1 MEQKILGS
9 AGTHLEPQSNSLS
22 FLQAHSCGGEGEA
35 DGGGEGEADGGEGE
49 ADGGGDGDIDGG
61 GDGEAD
67 GGGDGDV
74 DGGDGD
80 VDGGGDGET
89 DGGGDGHAS
98 IGSGTVVQVNKPE
111 GWHTSRQ
118 ACVPPPACTFQ
129 TQKLILS
136 PAFCQVLSHPS
147 SVDGYVLSKFLCLQ
161 PRCGSTSGSLRKI
174 SIVRPSAA
182 SWASM

>member
-111 GWHTSRQ
+111 GWHTSKQ
-118 ACVPPPACTFQ
+118 ASSIGPSAFQ
-129 TQKLILS
+129 TQKLISS
-136 PAFCQVLSHPS
+136 PAFCHVLRHRASDFPAS
-147 SVDGYVLSKFLCLQ
+147 SLTSVQRSLSSA
-161 PRCGSTSGSLRKI
+161 RS
-174 SIVRPSAA
+174 RPSAA
-182 SWASM
+182 SCASM